1 MSVGFSAVLE
11 EEEAALTSFPAGA
24 VSAEGLLLGVVVEV
38 DVFEVVVL
46 TGMFVKLVKDALPET
61 IYSAPSSA
69 IVSVKVVE
77 EEEVPVREKFNS
89 LDSGKQ
95 NPETEGRTAANTA
108 VADIHFIEDKPIEYV
123 RTR

>member
-1 MSVGFSAVLE
+1 MFSAGPE
-11 EEEAALTSFPAGA
+11 EEEAALTSFPVEAL
-24 VSAEGLLLGVVVEV
+24 SAEGLLLGAGVEV

-69 IVSVKVVE
+69 IVSVKVV

>member
-1 MSVGFSAVLE
+1 MSGVFSGVPE
-11 EEEAALTSFPAGA
+11 EEEAALTSFPVGA
-24 VSAEGLLLGVVVEV
+24 VSAEGLLFGVVVEV

-61 IYSAPSSA
+61 IYSAPSSLT
-69 IVSVKVVE
+69 VSVKVV

>member
-1 MSVGFSAVLE
+1 MSGVFSGVPE

-61 IYSAPSSA
+61 IYSAPSSLT
-69 IVSVKVVE
+69 VSVKVV

>member
-1 MSVGFSAVLE
+1 MFVVFSVVPE
-11 EEEAALTSFPAGA
+11 EEEAALTSFPVGA
-24 VSAEGLLLGVVVEV
+24 ISAEGLLLEGVVEV
-38 DVFEVVVL
+38 DVSEVVVL
-46 TGMFVKLVKDALPET
+46 TGIFVKLVKDALPET
-61 IYSAPSSA
+61 IYSVPFSS
-69 IVSVKVVE
+69 IVSVKFV

>member
-1 MSVGFSAVLE
+1 MFSGLPE
-11 EEEAALTSFPAGA
+11 EEEAALTSFPVGA

-61 IYSAPSSA
+61 IYSAPSSLT
-69 IVSVKVVE
+69 VSVKVV

>member
-1 MSVGFSAVLE
+1 MVLE
-11 EEEAALTSFPAGA
+11 EEEAALTGFTVGA
-24 VSAEGLLLGVVVEV
+24 VSAEGLLLGAGVEV
-38 DVFEVVVL
+38 EVFEVVVL

-89 LDSGKQ
+89 LASGKQ

>member
-1 MSVGFSAVLE
+1 MFSGVPE
-11 EEEAALTSFPAGA
+11 EEEAALTSFPVRAI
-24 VSAEGLLLGVVVEV
+24 SAEGLLLEAVVEV
-38 DVFEVVVL
+38 DVSEVVVL
-46 TGMFVKLVKDALPET
+46 TGIFVKLVKDALPET
-61 IYSAPSSA
+61 IYSVPFSS
-69 IVSVKVVE
+69 IVSVKFV
-77 EEEVPVREKFNS
+77 EVPVREKFNS

>member
-1 MSVGFSAVLE
+1 MFSAGPE
-11 EEEAALTSFPAGA
+11 EEEVALTSFPVEAL
-24 VSAEGLLLGVVVEV
+24 SAEGLLLGVVVEV

-46 TGMFVKLVKDALPET
+46 TGIFVKLVKDALPET
-61 IYSAPSSA
+61 IYSAPASS

>member
-1 MSVGFSAVLE
+1 M
-11 EEEAALTSFPAGA
+11 EAG
-24 VSAEGLLLGVVVEV
+24 VEV

-61 IYSAPSSA
+61 IYSAPASS
-69 IVSVKVVE
+69 IVSVKFV

>member
-1 MSVGFSAVLE
+1 MFSGLPE
-11 EEEAALTSFPAGA
+11 EEEAALTSFPVGA
-24 VSAEGLLLGVVVEV
+24 VSAEGLLFGVVVEV

-61 IYSAPSSA
+61 IYSAPSSLT
-69 IVSVKVVE
+69 VSVKVV

>member
-24 VSAEGLLLGVVVEV
+24 VSAEGLLFGVVVEV

-61 IYSAPSSA
+61 IYSAPSSLT
-69 IVSVKVVE
+69 VSVKVV

>member
-1 MSVGFSAVLE
+1 MSGVFSGVPE

-38 DVFEVVVL
+38 DVFEFVVL
-46 TGMFVKLVKDALPET
+46 TGIFVKLVKDALPET
-61 IYSAPSSA
+61 IYSAPSSP
-69 IVSVKVVE
+69 IVSVKFV

>member
-1 MSVGFSAVLE
+1 MFSVVLE
-11 EEEAALTSFPAGA
+11 EEDAALTSFPAGA

-46 TGMFVKLVKDALPET
+46 TGIFVKLVKDALPET
-61 IYSAPSSA
+61 IYSAPSSLT
-69 IVSVKVVE
+69 VSVKVVE

>member
-1 MSVGFSAVLE
+1 MSGVFSGLPE
-11 EEEAALTSFPAGA
+11 EEEAALTSFPVGA
-24 VSAEGLLLGVVVEV
+24 VSAEGLLFGVVVEV

-61 IYSAPSSA
+61 IYSAPSSLT
-69 IVSVKVVE
+69 VSVKVV

>member
-38 DVFEVVVL
+38 DVFEFVVL
-46 TGMFVKLVKDALPET
+46 TGIFVKLVKDALPET
-61 IYSAPSSA
+61 IYSAPSSLT
-69 IVSVKVVE
+69 VSVKVV

>member
-1 MSVGFSAVLE
+1 MFGVFSGLPE
-11 EEEAALTSFPAGA
+11 EEEAALTSFPVGA
-24 VSAEGLLLGVVVEV
+24 VSAEGLLFGVVVEV

-69 IVSVKVVE
+69 IVSVKVV